1 MEYRKKPIVVEAI
14 IFDGT
19 NFSECE
25 NYIGKDNYD
34 NTLNYPNIITS
45 EGNMAVNIGDY
56 IIKEPFDKERKFYPC
71 KPDIFEMTYEL
82 ASTSSQTEISDEE
95 IERFADEELGTI
107 RTDFDFGVIQGMKWY
122 REQVRLQTDKK

>member
-95 IERFADEELGTI
+95 IEKVSNTLGDDYYASELIMWEKGA
-107 RTDFDFGVIQGMKWY
+107 KWY
-122 REQVRLQTDKK
+122 REQLRKL